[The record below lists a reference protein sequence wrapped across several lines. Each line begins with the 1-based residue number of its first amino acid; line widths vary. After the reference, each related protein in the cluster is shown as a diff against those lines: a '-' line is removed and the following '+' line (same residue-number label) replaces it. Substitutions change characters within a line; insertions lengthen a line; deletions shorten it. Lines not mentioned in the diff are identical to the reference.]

1 VAEHVRGPA
10 STAPAPQKE
19 EGGGEKEVEKCI
31 KISSLCLTTL
41 HMYRKKITK
50 SPYVCLSLIS
60 HKSLLMLCNQKIR
73 YMVNHY

>member
-1 VAEHVRGPA
+1 
-10 STAPAPQKE
+10 
-19 EGGGEKEVEKCI
+19 
-31 KISSLCLTTL
+31 
-41 HMYRKKITK
+41 MYRKKITK